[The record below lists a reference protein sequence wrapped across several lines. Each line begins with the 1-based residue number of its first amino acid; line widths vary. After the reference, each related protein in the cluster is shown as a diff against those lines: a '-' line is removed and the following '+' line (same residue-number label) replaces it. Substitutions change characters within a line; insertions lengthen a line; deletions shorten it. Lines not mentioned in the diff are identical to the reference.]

1 MTQNDRAY
9 MTLMFE
15 QILDQN
21 KIVLEAV
28 GDMRQTINHMPTIQ
42 DFQRLETKANTI
54 EFAVKDVSQVL
65 RGHDSRITALENAA

>member
-28 GDMRQTINHMPTIQ
+28 GDMRQTINHMPTMEY
-42 DFQRLETKANTI
+42 FEKLATKVSTI
-54 EFAVKDVSQVL
+54 EFAIKDVSQVL